1 MNRPPS
7 IRVGNQSAFSAP
19 LLVPFEF
26 ALARGF
32 DCFEFFPDRRGD
44 PPPAGN
50 SLDADMPAELRRSV
64 RQRARDLGVT
74 LSVHA
79 PLHADPLR
87 PEAGKALDD
96 SLRLAADLGA
106 RVLNIHLT
114 DPRRVDPY
122 AAAVRPFIDR
132 CAAAGVQLAIE
143 NIPATGPHDFNRL
156 FAQLPRCRGPHPAV
170 GMTLDVGHANLHDG
184 SRNDYIKFVDLLN
197 PEVPIVH
204 LHLHE
209 NWGDRDSHLVL
220 FTGPAGRDP
229 AGILAL
235 FERLRQRGF
244 AGHVVLEQ
252 WPDPPELLVEARAK
266 LLQLLT
272 EEGK

>member
-1 MNRPPS
+1 MTRPG

-19 LLVPFEF
+19 LLAPFEF

-32 DCFEFFPDRRGD
+32 DCFEFFPDRRNNGA
-44 PPPAGN
+44 PAAD
-50 SLDADMPAELRRSV
+50 LDMPTELRRGV
-64 RQRARDLGVT
+64 RDRARDAGVS

-79 PLHADPLR
+79 PLQADPLR
-87 PEAGKALDD
+87 PEASKVLDD

-106 RVLNIHLT
+106 RVLNVHLT

-122 AAAVRPFIDR
+122 AAAVRPFVDR

-143 NIPATGPHDFNRL
+143 NVPATGPHDFNRL
-156 FAQLPRCRGPHPAV
+156 FAQLPRGRGPAPAV

-184 SRNDYIKFVDLLN
+184 TRNDYINFVDRLG
-197 PEVPIVH
+197 PDVPIVH
-204 LHLHE
+204 VHLHE

-229 AGILAL
+229 AGIVAL
-235 FERLRQRGF
+235 FERLRRRGF

-252 WPDPPELLVEARAK
+252 WPDPPEMLVRARER
-266 LLQLLT
+266 LLQLLST
-272 EEGK
+272 EG